1 MAGFSEFNGD
11 NPVLTFNLPPMVE
24 NEEVVEQLNESTDT
38 LETVTNFLSS
48 SNFVTSMLLGGSM
61 QELYGL
67 IRAMQLIIL
76 MNLMAIPFPAHT

>member
-38 LETVTNFLSS
+38 T
-48 SNFVTSMLLGGSM
+48 
-61 QELYGL
+61 
-67 IRAMQLIIL
+67 RWRR
-76 MNLMAIPFPAHT
+76 